1 MLCNTCKNKCICK
14 HYEYF
19 KSIILNIDI
28 QINNC
33 ELYSSNNS
41 NTTQTLYRNEERPSF
56 RQPLPS
62 TYVDPD
68 DNASLSDEEDEERVY
83 VNIDNLDNEPHSA
96 SIIDL
101 FMKGDKNND

>member
-1 MLCNTCKNKCICK
+1 
-14 HYEYF
+14 
-19 KSIILNIDI
+19 
-28 QINNC
+28 
-33 ELYSSNNS
+33 LYSSNNS
-41 NTTQTLYRNEERPSF
+41 NTTHTLYRNEERPSF

-68 DNASLSDEEDEERVY
+68 DNATLSDEEDEERVY